1 MGGCGGCGWAVWWGG
16 SGSQAAM
23 AATGLYGCCLS
34 YHLFCALVLLQDT
47 PQEDCEVG
55 IGIEFFL
62 FQGLFIL
69 FPDF

>member
-1 MGGCGGCGWAVWWGG
+1 
-16 SGSQAAM
+16 M
-23 AATGLYGCCLS
+23 AATGLYGCRLS